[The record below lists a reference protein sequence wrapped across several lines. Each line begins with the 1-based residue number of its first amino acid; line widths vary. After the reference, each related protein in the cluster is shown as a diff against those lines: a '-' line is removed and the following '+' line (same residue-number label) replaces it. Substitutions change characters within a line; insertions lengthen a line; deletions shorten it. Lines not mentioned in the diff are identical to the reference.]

1 VRLRRTPQVFPT
13 IGAGSLRDSI
23 NAAND
28 RVSGLRDWIHVKER
42 RRDRCGSL
50 RRQTGSRLQFR
61 RRKRGGECRSG
72 EDDSEGSIKL
82 ESFISYVID
91 RLGHDRRYAID
102 SSFAQRELK
111 WKPRRSSKEGLEEP
125 CRGTSTISL
134 GGNLC
139 LSGPADIDPN

>member
-1 VRLRRTPQVFPT
+1 LRLFSE
-13 IGAGSLRDSI
+13 GK
-23 NAAND
+23 
-28 RVSGLRDWIHVKER
+28 SGTVYNFGGE
-42 RRDRCGSL
+42 SEV
-50 RRQTGSRLQFR
+50 
-61 RRKRGGECRSG
+61 GECRSG
-72 EDDSEGSIKL
+72 EDDSEGAP